1 MQTTRPFRFAVQSFT
16 AGSAAGWRAKARMAE
31 DLGYSSFLLADHYIG
46 PGPALT
52 ATNHPIQELA
62 AIPAIA
68 VAAEATK
75 TIHVGCRVLCVDY
88 HQPVVLAKEAA
99 TLDFLSGGRL
109 ELGLGAGWLQGEY
122 TAMGIQFDPPARR
135 IRRLAEV
142 IALVKAH
149 MGPGPVTIDGEEVRA
164 SGFEGLP
171 KPIQQ
176 PHPPIMVGG
185 GSKRVL
191 QLAARE
197 ADIVSLN
204 FNNRAGVIG
213 PDGVGSSS
221 PEQTHKKISW
231 VREAAGSRAAD
242 LELEI
247 GAYFTFVTDQ
257 SRATAAAIGQTFG
270 MTADEMIHFPHALI
284 GSIDE
289 ICEELLRRRADYG
302 ISYYTVGDGVAE
314 QFAPV
319 VARLSGK

>member
-1 MQTTRPFRFAVQSFT
+1 MHTNRPFRFGVQSFT
-16 AGSAAGWRAKARMAE
+16 AGSAEAWRAKARMAE
-31 DLGYSSFLLADHYIG
+31 ELGYSSFLLADHYIG

-122 TAMGIQFDPPARR
+122 DAMGIQFDPPARR

-149 MGPGPVTIDGEEVRA
+149 MGTGPVAIDGEEVRA

-221 PEQTHKKISW
+221 PEKTHKKIAW
-231 VREAAGSRAAD
+231 IRDAAGDRAAD

-257 SRATAAAIGQTFG
+257 SRATAGAIGRNFG
-270 MTADEMIHFPHALI
+270 MTADEMIHYPHALI
-284 GSIDE
+284 GSVDE
-289 ICEELLRRRADYG
+289 ICEELLQRRCDYG

-319 VARLSGK
+319 VGRLSGK